1 MSDIVIPTS
10 EMFHLLQQVDRNL
23 TVVMGK
29 VDSLVESASDHETR
43 IRTLESEV
51 SLDSSLAEVTKDVAD
66 LASQMH
72 TMQRI
77 VWGIPASMLIAF
89 AAVAVAVLRGV

>member
-1 MSDIVIPTS
+1 MSDIVIPTN
-10 EMFHLLQQVDRNL
+10 ELFHLLQQVDRNL

-29 VDSLVESASDHETR
+29 VDSLVQSASDHEAR

-51 SLDSSLAEVTKDVAD
+51 SLDTSLAEVTKDVGE
-66 LASQMH
+66 LTKQMQ
-72 TMQRI
+72 TRQRI

>member
-1 MSDIVIPTS
+1 
-10 EMFHLLQQVDRNL
+10 
-23 TVVMGK
+23 MGK
-29 VDSLVESASDHETR
+29 VDSLVQSASDHEAR

-51 SLDSSLAEVTKDVAD
+51 SLDTSLAEVTKDVGE
-66 LASQMH
+66 LTKQMQ

>member
-1 MSDIVIPTS
+1 MNEISIPTS

-29 VDSLVESASDHETR
+29 VDSLVQSASDHETR

-51 SLDSSLAEVTKDVAD
+51 SLDTSLAEVTKDVGE
-66 LASQMH
+66 LTKQMH
-72 TMQRI
+72 TLQKI
-77 VWGIPASMLIAF
+77 VWGIPASMLVAI

>member
-1 MSDIVIPTS
+1 MSDIVIPTN
-10 EMFHLLQQVDRNL
+10 ELFHLLQQVDRNL

-29 VDSLVESASDHETR
+29 VDSLVQSASDHETR

-51 SLDSSLAEVTKDVAD
+51 SLDTSLAEVTKDVAE

-77 VWGIPASMLIAF
+77 VWGIPASMLVAI

>member
-1 MSDIVIPTS
+1 MSDIVIPTN
-10 EMFHLLQQVDRNL
+10 ELFHLLQQVDRNL

-29 VDSLVESASDHETR
+29 VDSLVQSASDHETR

-51 SLDSSLAEVTKDVAD
+51 ALDSSLAEVTKDVAE

-77 VWGIPASMLIAF
+77 VWGIPASMLVAI

>member
-1 MSDIVIPTS
+1 MSDIVIPAGDVYT
-10 EMFHLLQQVDRNL
+10 LLQKVDKDL

-51 SLDSSLAEVTKDVAD
+51 PLDTSLAEVTKDVGE
-66 LASQMH
+66 LTKQMQ

-77 VWGIPASMLIAF
+77 VWGIPASMVIAF
-89 AAVAVAVLRGV
+89 AAVAVAILRGV

>member
-1 MSDIVIPTS
+1 
-10 EMFHLLQQVDRNL
+10 
-23 TVVMGK
+23 VVMGK
-29 VDSLVESASDHETR
+29 VDSLVQSASDHEAR

-51 SLDSSLAEVTKDVAD
+51 SLDSSLAEVTKDVSE

-89 AAVAVAVLRGV
+89 AAVAVAVLRGI

>member
-1 MSDIVIPTS
+1 MSDIVIPAGDVYT
-10 EMFHLLQQVDRNL
+10 LLQKVDKDL

-29 VDSLVESASDHETR
+29 VNSLVESASDHETR

-51 SLDSSLAEVTKDVAD
+51 PLDTSLAEVTKDVGE
-66 LASQMH
+66 LTKQMQ

-77 VWGIPASMLIAF
+77 VWGIPASMVIAF
-89 AAVAVAVLRGV
+89 AAVAVAILRGV

>member
-1 MSDIVIPTS
+1 MSDITIPTS

-29 VDSLVESASDHETR
+29 VDSLVQSASDHETR

-51 SLDSSLAEVTKDVAD
+51 SLDTSLAEVTKDVGE
-66 LASQMH
+66 LTKQMH
-72 TMQRI
+72 TLQKI
-77 VWGIPASMLIAF
+77 VWGIPASMLVAF

>member
-1 MSDIVIPTS
+1 MSDIVIPTN
-10 EMFHLLQQVDRNL
+10 ELFHLLQQVDRNL

-29 VDSLVESASDHETR
+29 VDSLVQSASDHEAR

-51 SLDSSLAEVTKDVAD
+51 SLDTSLAEVTKDVGE
-66 LASQMH
+66 LTKQMQ

>member
-1 MSDIVIPTS
+1 M
-10 EMFHLLQQVDRNL
+10 LQKVDRNL

-29 VDSLVESASDHETR
+29 VDSLVESATDHEQR

-51 SLDSSLAEVTKDVAD
+51 SLDTSLAEVTKDVGE
-66 LASQMH
+66 LTKQMQ

-77 VWGIPASMLIAF
+77 VWGIPASMMVAL

>member
-1 MSDIVIPTS
+1 ML
-10 EMFHLLQQVDRNL
+10 FR
-23 TVVMGK
+23 
-29 VDSLVESASDHETR
+29 SLSIHR
-43 IRTLESEV
+43 RL
-51 SLDSSLAEVTKDVAD
+51 SSLAEVTKDVGE
-66 LASQMH
+66 LTKQMQ